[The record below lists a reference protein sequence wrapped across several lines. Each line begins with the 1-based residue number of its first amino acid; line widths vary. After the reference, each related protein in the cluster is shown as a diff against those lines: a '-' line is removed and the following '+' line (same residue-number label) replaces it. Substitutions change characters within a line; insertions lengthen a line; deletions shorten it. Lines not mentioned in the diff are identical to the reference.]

1 MAPIRLHTHA
11 RIKIF
16 EQLVAVVVAVVDAAV
31 VTVVIVVVSA
41 VAFVVVAAVGVD
53 VVVSHPKQRHF
64 LLSKVNSASHSTS
77 TRGLLN
83 CHSFELETLNIVI
96 ILLFIAAQVRAN
108 IFEDE
113 SSKLYPNK
121 QKVLPTKVVGFVQFF
136 FIEGYFLLE
145 SVKGD

>member
-1 MAPIRLHTHA
+1 MHTHA

-41 VAFVVVAAVGVD
+41 VA
-53 VVVSHPKQRHF
+53 VVVSHPKQQHL
-64 LLSKVNSASHSTS
+64 LLSKVSSASHSTS

-108 IFEDE
+108 IFKDE
-113 SSKLYPNK
+113 SSNIYPNK

>member
-1 MAPIRLHTHA
+1 MHTHA

-16 EQLVAVVVAVVDAAV
+16 EQLVAFAVVVVVVDAAV
-31 VTVVIVVVSA
+31 AIVVVSA
-41 VAFVVVAAVGVD
+41 VAFVVVATVVVD

-64 LLSKVNSASHSTS
+64 LLTKVNTASHSTS

-96 ILLFIAAQVRAN
+96 ILLFIAQVRAN

-121 QKVLPTKVVGFVQFF
+121 RSCQQKLSVLFNFF
-136 FIEGYFLLE
+136 
-145 SVKGD
+145 S

>member
-1 MAPIRLHTHA
+1 MHTHA

-41 VAFVVVAAVGVD
+41 VAFVVVASVDAVVVD

-64 LLSKVNSASHSTS
+64 FLSKVSSASHSTS

-96 ILLFIAAQVRAN
+96 ILLFIAQVRAN
-108 IFEDE
+108 IFKDE

-121 QKVLPTKVVGFVQFF
+121 WSCQQKLWVLFNFF
-136 FIEGYFLLE
+136 
-145 SVKGD
+145 S